1 MDKPIVSAIVGLI
14 FIVCIAYLGYVPG
27 QGDFSQIIVPYTI
40 LFGCY
45 LYLIQYC
52 GSFKWLLTLAIIAR
66 FLLIFTV
73 PNLSDDIFRFI
84 WDGRALHAGLSPY
97 GSLPIDI
104 VGTVDGLDAGLFEL
118 LNSPE
123 YYSLY
128 PPIAQVFNYCSTI
141 FSSDSYL
148 AEAMVYKAMLF
159 LCDLVLMWLFY
170 RIVSGTQIHW
180 NRIFLYLLNPLII
193 IEINGNVH
201 FEGVMIL
208 FLAASLYFLLNSKQ
222 VAAGAALGAS
232 VASKMLTMMYSVAMF
247 FYTPVKQRFP
257 LVLGAIIM
265 GVLLFLPV
273 VISLHQDG
281 ANILTSL
288 DLYVKKFEFNGS
300 LYYLLRAIGY
310 EIYGYNTIHIWGPNL
325 SIATLLAI
333 LFISY
338 KTRQGD
344 FLHLLNIIFWCTIIF
359 LVTSRTVHPWYLS
372 LALFSSVFTRF
383 RFPILW
389 SYLIFFTYIN
399 YSYSVY
405 QENLTVVFIEYGL
418 VLIFACYEWASKK
431 PQIALT

>member
-222 VAAGAALGAS
+222 VATGAALGAS

-431 PQIALT
+431 PQVALT

>member
-1 MDKPIVSAIVGLI
+1 MDNPLSNVVVGLI

-27 QGDFSQIIVPYTI
+27 QGDFFQIIIPYSV
-40 LFGCY
+40 LFGSY
-45 LYLIQYC
+45 LYLVKRC
-52 GSFKWLLTLAIIAR
+52 GSFRWLLTLAVVAR

-73 PNLSDDIFRFI
+73 PNLSDDIYRFI
-84 WDGRALHAGLSPY
+84 WDGRSMHAGLSPY
-97 GSLPIDI
+97 GSLPSGL
-104 VGTVDGLDAGLFEL
+104 VGTVDGLDTALFEL

-128 PPIAQVFNYCSTI
+128 PPIAQVFNYCSTLI
-141 FSSDSYL
+141 GTESYIG
-148 AEAMVYKAMLF
+148 EAIIYKSMLF

-170 RIVSGTQIHW
+170 KIVSRAKIHW
-180 NRIFLYLLNPLII
+180 NRMFLYLLNPLII

-208 FLAASLYFLLNSKQ
+208 FLAASLYLLLKSKHM
-222 VAAGAALGAS
+222 AAGAALGAS

-247 FYTPVKQRFP
+247 FYTPAKQRLP
-257 LVLGAIIM
+257 LVLGAVVM

-310 EIYGYNTIHIWGPNL
+310 EIYGYNTIHIWGPKL

-344 FLHLLNIIFWCTIIF
+344 FLHLLQIIFWCTIIF

-372 LALFSSVFTRF
+372 LAIFSSVFTRF

-399 YSYSVY
+399 YSYAVY
-405 QENLTVVFIEYGL
+405 EENLVVVFIEYGL
-418 VLIFACYEWASKK
+418 VLLYACYEWRIKK
-431 PQIALT
+431 PQVALT

>member
-14 FIVCIAYLGYVPG
+14 FIVCIAYLGYLPG

-222 VAAGAALGAS
+222 VATGAALGAS

-431 PQIALT
+431 PQVALT